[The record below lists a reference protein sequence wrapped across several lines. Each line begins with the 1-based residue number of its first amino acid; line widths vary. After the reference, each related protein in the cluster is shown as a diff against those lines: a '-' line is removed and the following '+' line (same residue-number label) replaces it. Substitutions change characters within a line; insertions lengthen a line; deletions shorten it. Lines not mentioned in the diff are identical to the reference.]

1 MKQHFAGG
9 NIGAIFYPLLSKMH
23 PSLCISSSLIMD
35 FPWPEPALSQEQDV
49 DHLRGKVA
57 TETLKE
63 LQKQVAAAAQ
73 AIAAAR
79 EATMTLDKVW
89 CMSFINM
96 WLY

>member
-1 MKQHFAGG
+1 
-9 NIGAIFYPLLSKMH
+9 
-23 PSLCISSSLIMD
+23 
-35 FPWPEPALSQEQDV
+35 LSQEQDV

-79 EATMTLDKVW
+79 EATMTLDKV
-89 CMSFINM
+89 
-96 WLY
+96 